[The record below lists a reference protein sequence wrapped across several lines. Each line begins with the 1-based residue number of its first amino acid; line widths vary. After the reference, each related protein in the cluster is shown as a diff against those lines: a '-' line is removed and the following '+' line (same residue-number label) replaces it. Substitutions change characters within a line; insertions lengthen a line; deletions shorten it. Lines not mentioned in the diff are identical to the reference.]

1 MSATRGKSVL
11 DDCQP
16 LAEKR
21 DRRLVSRVSARLSQ
35 VPDFDLEVCFRCSTD
50 LCGTDLADVRFLR

>member
-1 MSATRGKSVL
+1 VEGGTQRPSQTCQSQMSATRGKSVL

-21 DRRLVSRVSARLSQ
+21 DRRLVSWVSARLSQ
-35 VPDFDLEVCFRCSTD
+35 VPDLDLEV
-50 LCGTDLADVRFLR
+50 